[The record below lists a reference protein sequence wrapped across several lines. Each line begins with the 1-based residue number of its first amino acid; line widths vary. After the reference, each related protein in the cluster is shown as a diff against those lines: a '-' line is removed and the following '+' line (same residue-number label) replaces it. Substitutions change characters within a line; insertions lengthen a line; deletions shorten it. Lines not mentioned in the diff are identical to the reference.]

1 MPERDRPPLAGVRA
15 LLLDLNGTVFQAG
28 RLIPGVAGALE
39 ADVGGGQAVGLRGV
53 LVRTGKFRA
62 DDLAHTTV
70 RPDAVIE
77 SLAEISRLL

>member
-1 MPERDRPPLAGVRA
+1 MPERDRAPAA
-15 LLLDLNGTVFQAG
+15 LGSLGA
-28 RLIPGVAGALE
+28 RPEEVAVVGDDVE
-39 ADVGGGQAVGLRGV
+39 ADVGGGQAIGLRGV

-62 DDLAHTTV
+62 DDLAHSTV